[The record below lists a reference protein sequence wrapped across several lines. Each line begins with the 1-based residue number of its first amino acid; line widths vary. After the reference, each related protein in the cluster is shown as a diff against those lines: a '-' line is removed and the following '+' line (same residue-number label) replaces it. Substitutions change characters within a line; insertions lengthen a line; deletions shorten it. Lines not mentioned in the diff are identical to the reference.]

1 MKDLLEELRKR
12 FPSANITQMHLSRI
26 VRDNNITLKQLTLRH
41 EPKTRFKKHVNIK
54 EQLKKFYEKLKEH
67 NLDDMH
73 R

>member
-1 MKDLLEELRKR
+1 MKDLLEELIKR